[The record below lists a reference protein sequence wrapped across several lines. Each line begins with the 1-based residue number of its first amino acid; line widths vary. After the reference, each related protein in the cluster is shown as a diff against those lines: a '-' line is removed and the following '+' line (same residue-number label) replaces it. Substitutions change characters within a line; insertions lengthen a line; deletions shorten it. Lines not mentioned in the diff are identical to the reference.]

1 MNVSKNVFHIMRIQ
15 SLIVKPQSYSRAL
28 YVNRGRVIGARKCC
42 GRISKWRPLSV
53 SYIGHPLRLI
63 QYFSCI
69 LPLTKDESW
78 ALRCPVDIHNQ
89 SPEDLKEGLVASF
102 QNDTVNDTFLDVC
115 CLIRIDAWFS
125 RCRLSILHVEATWC
139 DLRLGTPA
147 HIKYLLNPAKP
158 KKKEDGFFL
167 IRPILLVFNPCRRS
181 DWSYY

>member
-1 MNVSKNVFHIMRIQ
+1 MNVSKNVFHIMGIQ
-15 SLIVKPQSYSRAL
+15 SLIVKPQSYSRAI

-89 SPEDLKEGLVASF
+89 SPEDLKEGFVASF
-102 QNDTVNDTFLDVC
+102 LEWHSKWY
-115 CLIRIDAWFS
+115 IS
-125 RCRLSILHVEATWC
+125 RCMLSDTYRRLIFKMSPLHLACRSDLMRPATWYA
-139 DLRLGTPA
+139 RPYKVSFKSSQA
-147 HIKYLLNPAKP
+147 EKQRRW
-158 KKKEDGFFL
+158 FL
-167 IRPILLVFNPCRRS
+167 SHTTHSVGIQPMP
-181 DWSYY
+181 